1 MLRII
6 RTETAAE
13 RRWALCGRL
22 AGRWVDELRSQWRE
36 FAASQALPKRDV
48 VDLTDVTFIDE
59 GGEALLAQ
67 FCRDGVELIAG
78 AGVDNR
84 DLLENLC
91 TNERRPVRRMLGRTN
106 ETC

>member
-1 MLRII
+1 V
-6 RTETAAE
+6 
-13 RRWALCGRL
+13 LCGQL
-22 AGRWVDELRSQWRE
+22 AGRWVNEFRSQWRE
-36 FAASQALPKRDV
+36 FTASQSPPKRDV

-59 GGEALLAQ
+59 GGETLLEQ
-67 FCRDGVELIAG
+67 MSREGIDLIAG

-91 TNERRPVRRMLGRTN
+91 TKERRPVRRMLGRRN

>member
-6 RTETAAE
+6 RNETAAG
-13 RRWALCGRL
+13 RRWVLCGRL
-22 AGRWVDELRSQWRE
+22 AGRWVHEFRSQWRE
-36 FAASQALPKRDV
+36 FATLQPLPKRDV

-59 GGEALLAQ
+59 EGEALLGELS
-67 FCRDGVELIAG
+67 RDGIELIAG

-106 ETC
+106 ESC

>member
-13 RRWALCGRL
+13 RRWVLCGQL
-22 AGRWVDELRSQWRE
+22 AGRWVQEFRSQWLE
-36 FAASQALPKRDV
+36 FAASKPLPIRDV

-59 GGEALLAQ
+59 EGEALLAQ
-67 FCRDGVELIAG
+67 FRRDGIDFIAG

-91 TNERRPVRRMLGRTN
+91 TNERRPVRRILGRTN
-106 ETC
+106 ESC